1 MSTKITPDHLART
14 AVVYVRQS
22 TMTQVTGNLESQ
34 RRQYDLAGTAQATGF
49 TSVTVIDDDLGRSG
63 SGSMERPGFERLVAL
78 VCSGDVG
85 AVYCIEASRLARN
98 GRDWHHLVDLCALA
112 GTLVIDPDG
121 AYDPRLVN
129 DRLLLGLKGT
139 MSEYELSL
147 MRQRGIAARDSK
159 AGRGE
164 FQFMLPPGFCWSE
177 AGKIELDPDE
187 HVAETIN
194 LVFAKFRELGSARQV
209 FLWFRSA
216 GLKMPVVLRNV
227 DVYKL
232 IWKAPAYHSV
242 MQILHNPLY
251 AGAYAYGRR
260 TQRTKIVDGRARKV
274 SGFDKPRDEWN
285 VLLRD
290 NHPGYIKWQEY
301 EDNQRLLLENAHMK
315 KNCARKSARGGRAL
329 LTGLMRCG
337 RCGRMM
343 RVFYG
348 MGKGNAHRYQCR
360 GDDAHVGAGLCIG
373 IGGVRVDR
381 TVALQILEAVS
392 DRAVEAA
399 IFASE
404 QVERSQKDVI
414 DAVGRELE
422 GARYEASL
430 AGRRYELVDPTKRHV
445 ARELEAR
452 WNGALE
458 RVAELERRIEDLRAN
473 SATRPKI
480 DRARLLQLAHDLPTA
495 WNAPSA
501 DTRTKQRLIHILIQ
515 EVVCELDDT
524 TNEAVLLI
532 HWTGGRHTEVR
543 VPRVKTG
550 RYPADMAPTAVDAL
564 RKLAG
569 HWPDRE
575 LAVSLNRMR
584 CKTADG
590 ETWTTIRVKEMRERL
605 SLPSYDPVRA
615 DDTMISLMKAAE
627 RLGICV
633 GSAKSLVLRGIL
645 PATQIVAGSPWL
657 VPVAALSSETVRIG
671 VQRVIARRPKI
682 FDDYQYDKVIR
693 LPGL

>member
-1 MSTKITPDHLART
+1 MSIKITSDHLGRI

-22 TMTQVTGNLESQ
+22 TMAQVTGNLESQ
-34 RRQYDLAGTAQATGF
+34 RRQYELADAAEKAGF
-49 TSVTVIDDDLGRSG
+49 ASVTVIDDDLGRSG
-63 SGSMERPGFERLVAL
+63 SGSVQRPGFERLVAM

-98 GRDWHHLVDLCALA
+98 GRDWHHLIDLCALA
-112 GTLVIDPDG
+112 GAVVIDPDG
-121 AYDPRLVN
+121 VYDPRLVN

-147 MRQRGIAARDSK
+147 LRQRGIAARDSK
-159 AGRGE
+159 ARRGE
-164 FQFMLPPGFCWSE
+164 YRFMLPPGFCWSE
-177 AGKIELDPDE
+177 AGKIEIDPDE
-187 HVAETIN
+187 HVVAAIR
-194 LVFAKFRELGSARQV
+194 LVFAKFAELGSARQV
-209 FLWFRSA
+209 FLWMRSA
-216 GLKMPVVLRNV
+216 EIKMPVVVRNI

-251 AGAYAYGRR
+251 AGAYAFGRR
-260 TQRTKIVDGRARKV
+260 AQRTRIVDGRARKV
-274 SGFDKPRDEWN
+274 SGFDKPREEWN

-290 NHPGYIKWQEY
+290 NHPGYISWQDY
-301 EDNQRLLLENAHMK
+301 EKNQTLLLENAHMK

-348 MGKGNAHRYQCR
+348 MAKGNAHRYQCR

-373 IGGVRVDR
+373 IGGVRIDR
-381 TVALQILEAVS
+381 AVALQILEAVS

-399 IFASE
+399 IFASD
-404 QVERSQKDVI
+404 QVERSRKEIVA
-414 DAVGRELE
+414 AVERDLE
-422 GARYEASL
+422 GARYDASL
-430 AGRRYELVDPTKRHV
+430 ASRRYELVDPAKRHV

-452 WNGALE
+452 WNEALE
-458 RVAELERRIEDLRAN
+458 HVAGLERRIEEL
-473 SATRPKI
+473 SATSAARPKI
-480 DRARLLQLAHDLPTA
+480 DRARLLELARDLPA
-495 WNAPSA
+495 VWNAPSTE
-501 DTRTKQRLIHILIQ
+501 TRTKQRLIHILVQ
-515 EVVCELDDT
+515 EIVCELDDA

-532 HWTGGRHTEVR
+532 HWRGGRHTEVR
-543 VPRVKTG
+543 VARVKTG
-550 RYPADMAPTAVDAL
+550 RYPSDMAPTAVDAL

-584 CKTADG
+584 CKTGDG
-590 ETWTTIRVKEMRERL
+590 ETWTTVRVREMRERL
-605 SLPSYDPVRA
+605 GLPEFDPSKA
-615 DDTMISLMKAAE
+615 GCKMISLAKAAE
-627 RLGICV
+627 QLGICV
-633 GSAKSLVLRGIL
+633 GSAKSLAIKGVL
-645 PATQIVAGSPWL
+645 PATQAMPGAHWL
-657 VPVAALSSETVRIG
+657 VPVDALNSEAVRIG
-671 VQRVIARRPKI
+671 VQRVIARRPQ
-682 FDDYQYDKVIR
+682 FYEEYQYDRLIR

>member
-1 MSTKITPDHLART
+1 MNPKITPDHVSRA

-22 TMTQVTGNLESQ
+22 TMAQVAGNLESQ
-34 RRQYDLAGTAQATGF
+34 RRQYDLAKAAEAAGF
-49 TSVTVIDDDLGRSG
+49 ASVTVIDDDLGRSG
-63 SGSMERPGFERLVAL
+63 SGTMQRPGFERLVAM
-78 VCSGDVG
+78 VCSGEVG

-98 GRDWHHLVDLCALA
+98 GRDWHHLIDLCALA

-121 AYDPRLVN
+121 AYDPRIVN

-159 AGRGE
+159 AKRGE
-164 FQFMLPPGFCWSE
+164 FRFMLPPGFCWSE
-177 AGKIELDPDE
+177 AGKIEIDPDQ
-187 HVAETIN
+187 HVADTIR
-194 LVFAKFRELGSARQV
+194 LVFTKFRELGSARQV
-209 FLWFRSA
+209 FLWLRSA
-216 GLKMPVVLRNV
+216 DIKMPIVLRNI
-227 DVYKL
+227 DVCKL
-232 IWKAPAYHSV
+232 AWKSPAYHSV

-251 AGAYAYGRR
+251 AGAYAFGRSA
-260 TQRTKIVDGRARKV
+260 QRTHIVDGRARKV
-274 SGFDKPRDEWN
+274 SGFAKPRDEWN

-290 NHPGYIKWQEY
+290 NHPGYISWQEF
-301 EDNQRLLLENAHMK
+301 EDNQKLLLENAHMK

-381 TVALQILEAVS
+381 AVALQMLEAIS
-392 DRAVEAA
+392 HRAVEAA
-399 IFASE
+399 IFASD
-404 QVERSQKDVI
+404 QVERSQKDI
-414 DAVGRELE
+414 IAAVERELE
-422 GARYEASL
+422 TACYEASL
-430 AGRRYELVDPTKRHV
+430 AGRRYELVDPQKRHV

-452 WNGALE
+452 WNNALE
-458 RVAELERRIEDLRAN
+458 RVAGLERRIEEL
-473 SATRPKI
+473 SATSAARPKI
-480 DRARLLQLAHDLPTA
+480 DRARLLELAHDLPAA
-495 WNAPSA
+495 WNASSS
-501 DTRTKQRLIHILIQ
+501 DTRTKQRLIHILVQ
-515 EVVCELDDT
+515 EIVCNLDDA

-550 RYPADMAPTAVDAL
+550 RYPSDMAPTAVEVI

-584 CKTADG
+584 CKTNDG
-590 ETWTTIRVKEMRERL
+590 ETWTTVRVQEMRERL
-605 SLPSYDPVRA
+605 GIPDYDPSKV
-615 DDTMISLMKAAE
+615 DGQVISLMKAAE

-633 GSAKSLVLRGIL
+633 GSAKSLMLKGIL
-645 PATQIVAGSPWL
+645 PATQIMPGSPWL
-657 VPVAALSSETVRIG
+657 VPVEALTSEAVRIG
-671 VQRVIARRPKI
+671 VQRVIARRPQ
-682 FDDYQYDKVIR
+682 FYEQYQYDKLIQ
-693 LPGL
+693 LPGI

>member
-1 MSTKITPDHLART
+1 MNPKITPDHVSRA

-22 TMTQVTGNLESQ
+22 TMAQVAGNLESQ
-34 RRQYDLAGTAQATGF
+34 RRQYDLAKAAEAAGF
-49 TSVTVIDDDLGRSG
+49 ASVTVIDDDLGRSG
-63 SGSMERPGFERLVAL
+63 SGTMQRPGFERLVAM
-78 VCSGDVG
+78 VCSGEVG

-98 GRDWHHLVDLCALA
+98 GRDWHHLIDLCALA
-112 GTLVIDPDG
+112 GALVIDPDG
-121 AYDPRLVN
+121 AYDPRIVN

-159 AGRGE
+159 AKRGE
-164 FQFMLPPGFCWSE
+164 FRFMLPPGFCWSE
-177 AGKIELDPDE
+177 AGKIEIDPDQ
-187 HVAETIN
+187 HVADTIR
-194 LVFAKFRELGSARQV
+194 LVFTKFRELGSARQV
-209 FLWFRSA
+209 FLWLRSA
-216 GLKMPVVLRNV
+216 DIKMPIVLRNI
-227 DVYKL
+227 DVCKL
-232 IWKAPAYHSV
+232 AWKSPAYHSV

-251 AGAYAYGRR
+251 AGAYAFGRSA
-260 TQRTKIVDGRARKV
+260 QRTHIVDGRARKV
-274 SGFDKPRDEWN
+274 SGFAKPRDEWN

-290 NHPGYIKWQEY
+290 NHPGYISWQEF
-301 EDNQRLLLENAHMK
+301 EDNQKLLLENAHMK

-381 TVALQILEAVS
+381 AVALQMLEAIS
-392 DRAVEAA
+392 HRAVEAA
-399 IFASE
+399 IFASD
-404 QVERSQKDVI
+404 QVERSQKDI
-414 DAVGRELE
+414 IAAVERELE
-422 GARYEASL
+422 TACYEASL
-430 AGRRYELVDPTKRHV
+430 AGRRYELVDPQKRHV

-452 WNGALE
+452 WNNALE
-458 RVAELERRIEDLRAN
+458 RVAGLERRIEEL
-473 SATRPKI
+473 SATSAARPKI
-480 DRARLLQLAHDLPTA
+480 DRARLLELAHDLPAA
-495 WNAPSA
+495 WNASSS
-501 DTRTKQRLIHILIQ
+501 DTRTKQRLIHILVQ
-515 EVVCELDDT
+515 EIVCNLDDA

-550 RYPADMAPTAVDAL
+550 RYPSDMAPTAVEVI

-584 CKTADG
+584 CKTNDG
-590 ETWTTIRVKEMRERL
+590 ETWTTVRVQEMRERL
-605 SLPSYDPVRA
+605 GIPDYDPSKVDGHLIRL
-615 DDTMISLMKAAE
+615 IKEAE

-633 GSAKSLVLRGIL
+633 GSAKSLMLKGIL
-645 PATQIVAGSPWL
+645 PATQIMPGSPWL
-657 VPVAALSSETVRIG
+657 VPVEALTSEAVRIG
-671 VQRVIARRPKI
+671 VQRVIARRPQ
-682 FDDYQYDKVIR
+682 FYEQYQYDKLIQ
-693 LPGL
+693 LPGI

>member
-1 MSTKITPDHLART
+1 MSARITADHLGRT

-22 TMTQVTGNLESQ
+22 TMSQVMGNLESQ
-34 RRQYDLAGTAQATGF
+34 RRQYDLAGAAQKAGF
-49 TSVTVIDDDLGRSG
+49 IAVTVIDDDLGRSG
-63 SGSMERPGFERLVAL
+63 SGSSHRPGFERLVAM
-78 VCSGDVG
+78 VCSGNVG

-98 GRDWHHLVDLCALA
+98 GRDWHHLIDLCALA
-112 GTLVIDPDG
+112 GALVIDPDG

-147 MRQRGIAARDSK
+147 LRQRGIAARDSK
-159 AGRGE
+159 ARRGE
-164 FQFMLPPGFCWSE
+164 YRFMLPPGFCWNE
-177 AGKIELDPDE
+177 AGKIETDPDE
-187 HVAETIN
+187 HVVEMVR

-209 FLWFRSA
+209 FLWLRSTD
-216 GLKMPVVLRNV
+216 LKMPVVLRNI

-251 AGAYAYGRR
+251 AGTYAFGRR
-260 TQRTKIVDGRARKV
+260 AQQTRIVDGRARKV
-274 SGFDKPRDEWN
+274 SGFDKPREEWN

-290 NHPGYIKWQEY
+290 NHAGYISWQDY

-348 MGKGNAHRYQCR
+348 QAKGHAHRYQCR

-373 IGGVRVDR
+373 IGGLRIDR
-381 TVALQILEAVS
+381 AVASQILEAVS

-399 IFASE
+399 LFAAD
-404 QVERSQKDVI
+404 QADRSRQEVVTAI
-414 DAVGRELE
+414 ERELE
-422 GARYEASL
+422 AVRYEASL
-430 AGRRYELVDPTKRHV
+430 AARRYELVDPAKRHV

-458 RVAELERRIEDLRAN
+458 RVSQLEQKRDDLRAA
-473 SATRPKI
+473 SATKPTI
-480 DRARLLQLAHDLPTA
+480 DRAQLFKLAHDLPAA
-495 WNAPSA
+495 WNAPLT
-501 DTRTKQRLIHILIQ
+501 DTGAKQRLIHILVQ
-515 EVVCELDDT
+515 EIVCDLDDT
-524 TNEAVLLI
+524 ANEAVLLI

-550 RYPADMAPTAVDAL
+550 RYPGDIAPSAVDAL
-564 RKLAG
+564 RELAG

-584 CKTADG
+584 CKTGDG
-590 ETWTTIRVKEMRERL
+590 ETWTTVRVREMRERL
-605 SLPSYDPVRA
+605 GLAEYNPEDAGARMVSLA
-615 DDTMISLMKAAE
+615 KAAE
-627 RLGICV
+627 QLGICV
-633 GSAKSLVLRGIL
+633 GSAKSLALRGIL
-645 PATQIVAGSPWL
+645 PATQAMKGAQWL
-657 VPVAALSSETVRIG
+657 VPMEALTSEAVRIG
-671 VQRVIARRPKI
+671 VQRVVERRPKI
-682 FDDYQYDKVIR
+682 YEDYQYDNLVR
-693 LPGL
+693 LPGI

>member
-1 MSTKITPDHLART
+1 VADHLCRA

-22 TMTQVTGNLESQ
+22 TMAQVTGNLESQ
-34 RRQYDLAGTAQATGF
+34 RRQYDLAGAAEKAGF
-49 TSVTVIDDDLGRSG
+49 ASVTVIDDDLGRSG
-63 SGSMERPGFERLVAL
+63 SGSVQRPGFERLVAM

-98 GRDWHHLVDLCALA
+98 GRDWHHLIDLCALA
-112 GTLVIDPDG
+112 GAVVIDPDG

-147 MRQRGIAARDSK
+147 LRQRGIAARDSK
-159 AGRGE
+159 ARRGE
-164 FQFMLPPGFCWSE
+164 YRFMLPPDFCWSE
-177 AGKIELDPDE
+177 AGKIEIDPDE
-187 HVAETIN
+187 HVVAAIR
-194 LVFAKFRELGSARQV
+194 LVFAKFAELGSARQV
-209 FLWFRSA
+209 FLWLRSVD
-216 GLKMPVVLRNV
+216 LKMPVVLRNT

-251 AGAYAYGRR
+251 AGAYAFGRR
-260 TQRTKIVDGRARKV
+260 AQRTRIVDGRARKV
-274 SGFDKPRDEWN
+274 SGFDKPREEWN

-290 NHPGYIKWQEY
+290 NHRGYISWQDY
-301 EDNQRLLLENAHMK
+301 EDNQKLLLENAHMK

-348 MGKGNAHRYQCR
+348 MAKGNAHRYQCR

-373 IGGVRVDR
+373 IGGVRIDR
-381 TVALQILEAVS
+381 AVAWQILEAVS

-399 IFASE
+399 IFASD
-404 QVERSQKDVI
+404 QVERSRKEVVV
-414 DAVGRELE
+414 AVERDLE
-422 GARYEASL
+422 GARYDASL
-430 AGRRYELVDPTKRHV
+430 ASRRYELVDPAKRHV

-452 WNGALE
+452 WNEALE
-458 RVAELERRIEDLRAN
+458 HVAGLERRIEELSAM

-480 DRARLLQLAHDLPTA
+480 DRARLLQLARDLPA
-495 WNAPSA
+495 VWNASST
-501 DTRTKQRLIHILIQ
+501 DTRTKQRLIHILVQ
-515 EVVCELDDT
+515 EIVCELDDA
-524 TNEAVLLI
+524 TNEAVLLV
-532 HWTGGRHTEVR
+532 HWRGGRHTEVR
-543 VPRVKTG
+543 VARVKTG
-550 RYPADMAPTAVDAL
+550 RYPSDMAPTAVDAL

-584 CKTADG
+584 CKTGNG
-590 ETWTTIRVKEMRERL
+590 ETWTTVRVREMRERL
-605 SLPSYDPVRA
+605 GLPEYDPTQAGVE
-615 DDTMISLMKAAE
+615 MISLAKAAE
-627 RLGICV
+627 RLGICA
-633 GSAKSLVLRGIL
+633 GSAKSLALRGVL
-645 PATQIVAGSPWL
+645 PATQAMPGSQWL
-657 VPVAALSSETVRIG
+657 VPVEALSSEAVRIG
-671 VQRVIARRPKI
+671 VQRVIARRPT
-682 FDDYQYDKVIR
+682 FYEEYQYDRLIR

>member
-1 MSTKITPDHLART
+1 MSAKITPDHLARV

-22 TMTQVTGNLESQ
+22 TMSQVTGNLESQ
-34 RRQYDLAGTAQATGF
+34 RRQYDLAGAAEAAGF
-49 TSVTVIDDDLGRSG
+49 ASVAVIDDDLGRSG
-63 SGSMERPGFERLVAL
+63 SGLMQRPGFERLVAM
-78 VCSGDVG
+78 VCSGDIG

-98 GRDWHHLVDLCALA
+98 GRDWHHLIDLCALA
-112 GTLVIDPDG
+112 GTLVVDPDG

-159 AGRGE
+159 AKRGE
-164 FQFMLPPGFCWSE
+164 FRFMLPPGFCWSE
-177 AGKIELDPDE
+177 AGKIEIDPDE
-187 HVAETIN
+187 HVAETIR

-209 FLWFRSA
+209 FLWLRSA
-216 GLKMPVVLRNV
+216 DIKMPVVQRNV
-227 DVYKL
+227 EICKL
-232 IWKAPAYHSV
+232 VWKAPAYHSV

-251 AGAYAYGRR
+251 AGAYAFGR
-260 TQRTKIVDGRARKV
+260 TAQRTRIVEGRARKA
-274 SGFDKPRDEWN
+274 SGIRRPRDEWQ
-285 VLLRD
+285 VLLHD
-290 NHPGYIKWQEY
+290 NHPGYISWREY
-301 EDNQRLLLENAHMK
+301 EENQKLLLENAHMK

-348 MGKGNAHRYQCR
+348 MAKGNAHRYQCR
-360 GDDAHVGAGLCIG
+360 GDDAHVGVGLCIG
-373 IGGVRVDR
+373 IGGVRIDR
-381 TVALQILEAVS
+381 AVALQILEAVS

-404 QVERSQKDVI
+404 QAERSRKDI
-414 DAVGRELE
+414 TAAVERELE
-422 GARYEASL
+422 VAHYEASL
-430 AGRRYELVDPTKRHV
+430 AARRYELVDPAKRHV

-452 WNGALE
+452 WNDALD
-458 RVAELERRIEDLRAN
+458 RVAALERRIAELSAL

-480 DRARLLQLAHDLPTA
+480 DRARLLQLAHDLPA
-495 WNAPSA
+495 VWNAPST
-501 DTRTKQRLIHILIQ
+501 DTRTKQRLIHILVQ
-515 EVVCELDDT
+515 EIVCDLDEA

-543 VPRVKTG
+543 VARVKTG
-550 RYPADMAPTAVDAL
+550 RGPTDVAPSAVEAL

-584 CKTADG
+584 CKTGSG
-590 ETWTTIRVKEMRERL
+590 ETWTTVRVREMRERL
-605 SLPSYDPVRA
+605 GIPEYDPAKA
-615 DDTMISLMKAAE
+615 DGEMISLMKAAE

-633 GSAKSLVLRGIL
+633 GSAKSLALKGIL
-645 PATQIVAGSPWL
+645 PAKQILPGSPWL
-657 VPVAALSSETVRIG
+657 VPVEALTSEAVRIG
-671 VQRVIARRPKI
+671 VQGVVDRRPK
-682 FDDYQYDKVIR
+682 FYEQYQYDKLIR

>member
-1 MSTKITPDHLART
+1 MNPKITPDHVSRA

-22 TMTQVTGNLESQ
+22 TMAQVAGNLESQ
-34 RRQYDLAGTAQATGF
+34 RRQYDLAKAAEAAGF
-49 TSVTVIDDDLGRSG
+49 ASVTVIDDDLGRSG
-63 SGSMERPGFERLVAL
+63 SGTMQRPGFERLVAM
-78 VCSGDVG
+78 VCSGEVG

-98 GRDWHHLVDLCALA
+98 GRDWHHLIDLCALA
-112 GTLVIDPDG
+112 GALVIDPDG
-121 AYDPRLVN
+121 AYDPRIVN

-159 AGRGE
+159 AKRGE
-164 FQFMLPPGFCWSE
+164 FRFMLPPGFCWSE
-177 AGKIELDPDE
+177 AGKIEIDPDQ
-187 HVAETIN
+187 HVADTIR
-194 LVFAKFRELGSARQV
+194 LVFTKFRELGSARQV
-209 FLWFRSA
+209 FLWLRSA
-216 GLKMPVVLRNV
+216 DIKMPIVLRNI
-227 DVYKL
+227 DVCKL
-232 IWKAPAYHSV
+232 AWKSPAYHSV

-251 AGAYAYGRR
+251 AGAYAFGRSA
-260 TQRTKIVDGRARKV
+260 QRTHIVDGRARKV
-274 SGFDKPRDEWN
+274 SGFAKPRDEWN

-290 NHPGYIKWQEY
+290 NHPGYISWQEF
-301 EDNQRLLLENAHMK
+301 EDNQKLLLENAHMK

-381 TVALQILEAVS
+381 AVALQMLEAIS
-392 DRAVEAA
+392 HRAVEAA
-399 IFASE
+399 IFASD
-404 QVERSQKDVI
+404 QVERSQKDI
-414 DAVGRELE
+414 IAAVERELE
-422 GARYEASL
+422 TACYEASL
-430 AGRRYELVDPTKRHV
+430 AGRRYELVDPQKRHV

-452 WNGALE
+452 WNNALE
-458 RVAELERRIEDLRAN
+458 RVAGLERRIEEL
-473 SATRPKI
+473 SATSAARPKI
-480 DRARLLQLAHDLPTA
+480 DRARLLELAHDLPAA
-495 WNAPSA
+495 WNASSS
-501 DTRTKQRLIHILIQ
+501 DTRTKQRLIHILVQ
-515 EVVCELDDT
+515 EIVCNLDDA

-550 RYPADMAPTAVDAL
+550 RYPSDMAPTAVEVI

-584 CKTADG
+584 CKTNDG
-590 ETWTTIRVKEMRERL
+590 ETWTTVRVQEMRERL
-605 SLPSYDPVRA
+605 GIPDYDPSKV
-615 DDTMISLMKAAE
+615 DGQVISLMKAAE

-633 GSAKSLVLRGIL
+633 GSAKSLMLKGIL
-645 PATQIVAGSPWL
+645 PATQIMPGSPWL
-657 VPVAALSSETVRIG
+657 VPVEALTSEAVRIG
-671 VQRVIARRPKI
+671 VQRVIARRPQ
-682 FDDYQYDKVIR
+682 FYEQYQYDKLIQ
-693 LPGL
+693 LPGI